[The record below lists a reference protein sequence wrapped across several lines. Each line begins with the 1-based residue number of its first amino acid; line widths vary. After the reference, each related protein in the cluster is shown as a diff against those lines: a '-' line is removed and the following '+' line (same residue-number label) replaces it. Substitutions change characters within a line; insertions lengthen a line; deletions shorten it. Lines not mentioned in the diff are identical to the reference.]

1 MIWKRRETGL
11 RALGFLAALGLLACG
26 AADRRPAPGEP
37 RSDGRTG
44 PAKAVLGYYPSWK
57 QAEFDVSR
65 IRWENLTHIN
75 HAFTKPDAEGNLV
88 VPADYPYPE
97 LVAAAHA
104 RGVKV
109 DMSVGGWGN
118 CDGFAPTA
126 ADPAKRLRFIDQVID
141 FCRTNGYDG
150 VDLDWEFVSGPD
162 QREHFTAF
170 VKELGSRLKALS
182 PPLLLT
188 AAVPSGGGW
197 GQWIAY
203 EDLAGDFDYIAFM
216 TYDYHG
222 EWTDHAGHNAPLYS
236 CEGDACG
243 SMDATLQYALMRKVP
258 PEKVLLG
265 IPFYGRSFEAEGLYK
280 KASGYGSFDYAET
293 PALED
298 AGWRYNWD
306 FCAQV
311 PYLRSPDGE
320 TILSFDDMRSVYRKC
335 RYVLDKGAAGVIIWE
350 ITGDS
355 VGGAPHLLSVIGAAF
370 GAR

>member
-1 MIWKRRETGL
+1 MFIKRCSAAA
-11 RALGFLAALGLLACG
+11 RAVSLLAILGCTGCG
-26 AADRRPAPGEP
+26 AADRKSALKE
-37 RSDGRTG
+37 RSADARTG
-44 PAKAVLGYYPSWK
+44 PSKVVLGYYPSWK
-57 QAEFDVSR
+57 RAEFDPSM

-88 VPADYPYPE
+88 VPPDYLDPG

-109 DMSVGGWGN
+109 DMSMGGWGN

-126 ADPAKRLRFIDQVID
+126 ADPVKRERLFGQILD
-141 FCRTNGYDG
+141 FCKTNGYDG
-150 VDLDWEFVSGPD
+150 VDIDWEFVSGPD
-162 QREHFTAF
+162 QREDFTIF
-170 VKELGSRLKALS
+170 IKELSARLKAQS

-188 AAVPSGGGW
+188 AAVPSDGEH

-203 EDLAGDFDYIAFM
+203 EDLLTDLDFVCFM

-236 CEGDACG
+236 CEGDPCG
-243 SMDATLQYALMRKVP
+243 SVDATFQYALMRKIP
-258 PEKVLLG
+258 PARIVLG
-265 IPFYGRSFEAEGLYK
+265 IPFYGRSFEAAGLYK
-280 KASGYGSFDYAET
+280 KASGYGSYGYAET
-293 PALED
+293 IALED

-306 FCAQV
+306 FCAQA
-311 PYLRSPDGE
+311 PYLRSPDGG
-320 TILSFDDMRSVYRKC
+320 TILCYDDMRSVYRKC

-350 ITGDS
+350 ITEDS
-355 VGGAPHLLSVIGAAF
+355 VNGAPHLLAVIGAAF

>member
-1 MIWKRRETGL
+1 MARKRW
-11 RALGFLAALGLLACG
+11 LAAPEAFALLTILVLSACG
-26 AADRRPAPGEP
+26 ASDSRSALKERRADE
-37 RSDGRTG
+37 RTG
-44 PAKAVLGYYPSWK
+44 PTKVVLGYYPSWK
-57 QAEFDVSR
+57 RADFDHTK

-88 VPADYPYPE
+88 VPPDYVYPE

-109 DMSVGGWGN
+109 DMSMGGWGN
-118 CDGFAPTA
+118 CDGFAPTV
-126 ADPAKRLRFIDQVID
+126 ADPAKRLKFIDQIID

-150 VDLDWEFVSGPD
+150 VDIDWEFVSNAKERD
-162 QREHFTAF
+162 DFSTF
-170 VKELGSRLKALS
+170 VKELGAWLKALS

-188 AAVPSGGGW
+188 AAVPSGGDW

-203 EDLAGDFDYIAFM
+203 EDLTTDFDYICFM

-222 EWTDHAGHNAPLYS
+222 EWTDHAGHNSPLYS
-236 CEGDACG
+236 CEGDTCG
-243 SMDATLQYALMRKVP
+243 SVDATFNYALMRKIP
-258 PEKVLLG
+258 AAKIVLG
-265 IPFYGRSFEAEGLYK
+265 VPFYGRTFEAAGLYK
-280 KASGYGSFDYAET
+280 KAAKYGSYDYADT

-311 PYLRSPDGE
+311 PYLRSPDGG
-320 TILSFDDMRSVYRKC
+320 TILCFDDMRSVYRKC

-355 VGGAPHLLSVIGAAF
+355 VNGAPHLLNVIGAAF

>member
-1 MIWKRRETGL
+1 MNARRSAAVL
-11 RALGFLAALGLLACG
+11 QAAALVAALGLAGCRAEEPQSG
-26 AADRRPAPGEP
+26 PRERTEGVRARP
-37 RSDGRTG
+37 S
-44 PAKAVLGYYPSWK
+44 KVVLGYYPSWK
-57 QAEFDVSR
+57 RAEFDPAK

-75 HAFTKPDAEGNLV
+75 HAFIKPDAEGNLV
-88 VPADYPYPE
+88 VPPDYLDPE

-109 DMSVGGWGN
+109 DVSMGGWGN
-118 CDGFAPTA
+118 CEGFAPTV
-126 ADPAKRLRFIDQVID
+126 ADPAKREKLIGQILD
-141 FCRTNGYDG
+141 FCKTNGYDG
-150 VDLDWEFVSGPD
+150 VDIDWEFVSGPD
-162 QREHFTAF
+162 ERDDFTAF
-170 VKELGSRLKALS
+170 IKELSVRLRSQS

-188 AAVPSGGGW
+188 AAVPSGGNH

-203 EDLAGDFDYIAFM
+203 EDLVEDFDLIGFM

-236 CEGDACG
+236 CGDDPCG
-243 SMDATLQYALMRKVP
+243 SVDASYRYALMRKIP
-258 PEKVLLG
+258 PAKIVLG

-280 KASGYGSFDYAET
+280 KAARYGSFDYAET
-293 PALED
+293 IALED

-311 PYLRSPDGE
+311 PYLRSPDGG
-320 TILSFDDMRSVYRKC
+320 TVLCFDDMRSVYRKC

-350 ITGDS
+350 ITADS
-355 VGGAPHLLSVIGAAF
+355 VNGAPHLLDIIGAAF

>member
-1 MIWKRRETGL
+1 MTMKRCAAVL
-11 RALGFLAALGLLACG
+11 QSLALISALSLSNCG
-26 AADRRPAPGEP
+26 AFERRSVLKERRAD
-37 RSDGRTG
+37 DRTG
-44 PAKAVLGYYPSWK
+44 PSKVVMGYYPSWK
-57 QAEFDVSR
+57 QAGFDVTK

-88 VPADYPYPE
+88 VPPDYVYPE

-109 DMSVGGWGN
+109 VMSMGGWGN

-126 ADPAKRLRFIDQVID
+126 ADPARRQKLFGQILD
-141 FCRTNGYDG
+141 FCKTNGYDG
-150 VDLDWEFVSGPD
+150 VDIDWEFVSNAEE
-162 QREHFTAF
+162 REDFTAF
-170 VKELGSRLKALS
+170 VKELSARLKAQS

-188 AAVPSGGGW
+188 AAVPSGGW
-197 GQWIAY
+197 NGQWIAY
-203 EDLAGDFDYIAFM
+203 EDIAADFDFISFM

-222 EWTDHAGHNAPLYS
+222 EWSDHAGHNSPLYS
-236 CEGDACG
+236 CEGDPCG
-243 SMDATLQYALMRKVP
+243 SVDATFNYALTRKIP
-258 PEKVLLG
+258 REKIVLG
-265 IPFYGRSFEAEGLYK
+265 IPFYGRSFDAEGLYK
-280 KASGYGSFDYAET
+280 RAYRYGSYDYVDIA
-293 PALED
+293 ALKES
-298 AGWRYNWD
+298 GWSYNWD

-311 PYLRSPDGE
+311 PYLCSPNGL

-355 VGGAPHLLSVIGAAF
+355 VNGAPHLLNVIGTAF

>member
-1 MIWKRRETGL
+1 MTMKRCAAVVQSL
-11 RALGFLAALGLLACG
+11 ALLSVLSLSCCG
-26 AADRRPAPGEP
+26 AVERRSALKERQAD
-37 RSDGRTG
+37 DRTG
-44 PAKAVLGYYPSWK
+44 PSKVVLGYYPSWK
-57 QAEFDVSR
+57 QAEFGPAK

-88 VPADYPYPE
+88 VPPDYLYPE

-109 DMSVGGWGN
+109 VMSMGGWGN

-126 ADPAKRLRFIDQVID
+126 ADPAKRQKLFGQILD
-141 FCRTNGYDG
+141 FCKTNGYDG
-150 VDLDWEFVSGPD
+150 VDIDWEFVAGAKE
-162 QREHFTAF
+162 REDFTLF
-170 VKELGSRLKALS
+170 VKELSARLKAQS

-188 AAVPSGGGW
+188 AAVPSGGEN

-203 EDLAGDFDYIAFM
+203 EDLAADFDFICFM

-222 EWTDHAGHNAPLYS
+222 EWTDHAGHNSPLYS
-236 CEGDACG
+236 CEGDTCG
-243 SMDATLQYALMRKVP
+243 SVDATFQYALMRKIP
-258 PEKVLLG
+258 AAKIVLG
-265 IPFYGRSFEAEGLYK
+265 VPFYGRSFEAEGLYK
-280 KASGYGSFDYAET
+280 KATRYGGYGYAET
-293 PALED
+293 VALED

-311 PYLRSPDGE
+311 PYLRSPDGG
-320 TILSFDDMRSVYRKC
+320 TVLCFDDMRSVYRKC

-350 ITGDS
+350 ITEDS
-355 VGGAPHLLSVIGAAF
+355 VNGAPHLLNVIGAAF